1 MRTLRSAAKY
11 AQCDTRI
18 ANATLRK
25 LRYFADQQQVLLVL
39 VSGTA
44 CQSTNQTFP
53 TSTSDQAR
61 LPAEF
66 KHINKRRKRNQKG
79 FPE

>member
-25 LRYFADQQQVLLVL
+25 LRYFADQQVFT
-39 VSGTA
+39 GA
-44 CQSTNQTFP
+44 CFWYCLSVP
-53 TSTSDQAR
+53 TKPFQLR
-61 LPAEF
+61 PQ
-66 KHINKRRKRNQKG
+66 IRRDYPLNLSI
-79 FPE
+79 